1 MDGLFTRMGNI
12 PYTGQESVTIAE
24 LNNRLNATEQQ
35 LQATTQQA
43 GNAIIGLQNQNNQLQ
58 RQAQNL
64 ANQSQLKDAKIQAL
78 EAEKAKLKLERN
90 ELPRSYTIIGLNQG
104 VCIEPSK
111 VRKPVGRVKILTKF
125 KYRIV
130 KGISYTDM
138 LHIKYI
144 DSNGIERYTVIP
156 EDKLAGKNLVKY
168 FDGFYYVCKNVDIA
182 NGFLAWYI
190 EYTPTTGTK
199 FIPEHAGFSK
209 YIDDNGKESAEF
221 VCNDGTIP
229 IELMPH
235 ISENVAKKTLPKKYH
250 NIEETLLFA
259 GKYLNTVQKC
269 MLYAFHICGLISS
282 MLTELKTSITQ
293 ILVIDSPNTDA
304 TRQACYYLKPYSR
317 EKPVLTFETNKATLR
332 KEFHGAKDE
341 TVIVEDCG
349 INQNPS
355 HLEQL
360 LQNILTFDR
369 DSETQP
375 HNTAIIS
382 LFAQYIIPENQK
394 MCMTLDDDFYIPMAT
409 AEEIEMCHVLDIIT
423 RTVID
428 TICADYDSFKS
439 EIKRLIQSAK
449 EFEFFKSLDTNAANS
464 YAVLYAVIQKC
475 KKIFSTEI
483 ADEDFKKILIQ
494 AHEDTEFKNGSC
506 EDAIVNDFTDVLN
519 EAVHSGK
526 LSILINSKHTDFI
539 PKNPQI
545 LVKDNLVLME
555 REIIESEIIPQMIT
569 AETVHQ
575 IQTSMKC
582 LNLLHATKDS
592 CYPSTVYVGEKQKR
606 IPFIAFK
613 IDVLD
618 DCSQLLV
625 KENSTKDWFSAVPTE
640 HTIPVCINS
649 FGHYAVQDFN
659 YNNDGNLHCFVTGI
673 SGSGKTLYLTERM
686 VSLQKLHNR
695 VVVFDTSSSF
705 TKSEIIKK
713 LSVGG
718 NENTQAEVKKYV
730 DENISF
736 YDAEKE
742 IPVDILKFGSVDSDI
757 KLIRDI
763 SAIMMS
769 HIPNMGKKQI
779 ATLNSVIAELV
790 EEKHINILDLCEKIL
805 ESTLSDSLSI
815 EITDMLYNF
824 IEAKLS
830 ENSWSELF
838 DKSKGIVI
846 ISSDAATGSDGS
858 ALVDMLLMSLYL
870 NQRNNPKENLVI
882 FVDEIQNQNLRQ
894 NGSIIKILREGRKL
908 HISLNYATQYL
919 TGKSETAKAMKNA
932 GACVYFQPD
941 DTSAKSVSKELMIP
955 VADLLNME
963 QGECYIKGS
972 LVNFES
978 ETIKNGKVH
987 GRTYRNFIK

>member
-1 MDGLFTRMGNI
+1 MDGLFTEMGNI
-12 PYTGQESVTIAE
+12 PYTGEESVVIAD
-24 LNNRLNATEQQ
+24 LNNRLTFTEQQ

-58 RQAQNL
+58 HQAQNL
-64 ANQSQLKDAKIQAL
+64 ANQGQLKDAKIQEL
-78 EAEKAKLKLERN
+78 EAEKARLKLERN
-90 ELPRSYTIIGLNQG
+90 ELPRAYTIVGLNQG
-104 VCIEPSK
+104 ICIEPSK
-111 VRKPVGRVKILTKF
+111 VRKPVGRIKILSKF

-130 KGISYTDM
+130 KDDSYTDM
-138 LHIKYI
+138 LYI
-144 DSNGIERYTVIP
+144 TYNDSNEIERYTVIP
-156 EDKLAGKNLVKY
+156 EDKIASKNLVKY
-168 FDGFYYVCKNVDIA
+168 FDGFYYVCKNADIA

-190 EYTPTTGTK
+190 EYTQTTDIK
-199 FIPEHAGFSK
+199 FIPEHAGFVTSVNA
-209 YIDDNGKESAEF
+209 DGKESAEF
-221 VCNDGTIP
+221 ICNDGTIP
-229 IELMPH
+229 IELIPH
-235 ISENVAKKTLPKKYH
+235 ISENITKKTLSTECPS
-250 NIEETLLFA
+250 IEKTLAFA

-269 MLYAFHICGLISS
+269 MLFAFHICGLISS
-282 MLTELKTSITQ
+282 MLAELKTPITQ
-293 ILVIDSPNTDA
+293 ILVIDSPNPDV
-304 TRQACYYLKPYSR
+304 TRQTCYYIKSYDR
-317 EKPVLTFETNKATLR
+317 IKPVLTFETNKTTLR

-341 TVIVEDCG
+341 TVVIEDCG
-349 INQNPS
+349 INRKDT

-382 LFAQYIIPENQK
+382 PFAKYLIPESQK
-394 MCMTLDDDFYIPMAT
+394 ICMTLDDDFYIPMT
-409 AEEIEMCHVLDIIT
+409 IEEEIEMCHALDRIT
-423 RTVID
+423 RTIID
-428 TICADYDSFKS
+428 TICTDYGSFKS
-439 EIKRLIQSAK
+439 EIKGLIQSAK
-449 EFEFFKSLDTNAANS
+449 ELEFFKSLNTNAANS

-483 ADEDFKKILIQ
+483 ADEDFEKILIQ
-494 AHEDTEFKNGSC
+494 AHEEAEIKNGSC
-506 EDAIVNDFTDVLN
+506 EDAIVNDFMDVLN

-526 LSILINSKHTDFI
+526 LGILINSKHTDFI
-539 PKNPQI
+539 PENPQI
-545 LVKDNLVLME
+545 LIKDDIVLME
-555 REIIESEIIPQMIT
+555 REVIENEIISHMKT

-582 LNLLHATKDS
+582 LNLLHSTKDN
-592 CYPSTVYVGEKQKR
+592 CYPSTVYVGGKQKR
-606 IPFIAFK
+606 VSFIAFK

-625 KENSTKDWFSAVPTE
+625 KENGTKDWFSTVSTE

-649 FGHYAVQDFN
+649 FGHYAMQDFD

-673 SGSGKTLYLTERM
+673 SGSGKTLYLIERM
-686 VSLQKLHNR
+686 VSLQKLHNH

-705 TKSEIIKK
+705 TKNEIIKK
-713 LSVGG
+713 LSVEG
-718 NENTQAEVKKYV
+718 NENTQAEVQKYI

-742 IPVDILKFGSVDSDI
+742 IPVDILKFGSVGSDV
-757 KLIRDI
+757 KLTRDI

-779 ATLNSVIAELV
+779 ATLNSAIAKLV
-790 EEKHINILDLCEKIL
+790 EEKHITIPALCKKLL
-805 ESTLSDSLSI
+805 EGTLSDSLSI
-815 EITDMLYNF
+815 EITDMLYSF

-846 ISSDAATGSDGS
+846 ISSDAATGLDGS

-870 NQRNNPKENLVI
+870 NQRNNPKENFVI
-882 FVDEIQNQNLRQ
+882 FVDEIQNQNVRQ
-894 NGSIIKILREGRKL
+894 NSSITKILREGRKL

-919 TGKSETAKAMKNA
+919 TGKSEAAKAMKNA
-932 GACVYFQPD
+932 GICVYFHSD

-963 QGECYIKGS
+963 QGECYIKGG
-972 LVNFES
+972 LVNFEL
-978 ETIKNGKVH
+978 ETTRNGKVH
-987 GRTYRNFIK
+987 GRTYRNFIR

>member
-1 MDGLFTRMGNI
+1 MAELFTRMGNI
-12 PYTGQESVTIAE
+12 PYTGQESVRSAE
-24 LNNRLNATEQQ
+24 LNNRLNETEQQ

-58 RQAQNL
+58 CQAQNL
-64 ANQSQLKDAKIQAL
+64 ASQCQWKDAKIQKL
-78 EAEKAKLKLERN
+78 ESDNARLKLERN
-90 ELPRSYTIIGLNQG
+90 ELPRAYTIVGLNQG
-104 VCIEPSK
+104 ICIEPSK
-111 VRKPVGRVKILTKF
+111 VRKPVGRIKILSKF

-130 KGISYTDM
+130 RNDSYTDM
-138 LHIKYI
+138 LYI
-144 DSNGIERYTVIP
+144 TYNDSNEIERYTVIP
-156 EDKLAGKNLVKY
+156 EDKIASKNLVKY
-168 FDGFYYVCKNVDIA
+168 FDGFYYVCKNSDIA

-190 EYTPTTGTK
+190 EYTPTTDMI
-199 FIPEHAGFSK
+199 FLPEYAGFVTSVNA
-209 YIDDNGKESAEF
+209 DGKESAEF

-229 IELMPH
+229 IELIPH
-235 ISENVAKKTLPKKYH
+235 ISENITKKMLPKKCQ
-250 NIEETLLFA
+250 NMEETLLCA
-259 GKYLNTVQKC
+259 GKYLNTVHKC
-269 MLYAFHICGLISS
+269 MLFAFHICGLISS
-282 MLTELKTSITQ
+282 MLAELKTPITQ
-293 ILVIDSPNTDA
+293 ILVIDSPNPDV
-304 TRQACYYLKPYSR
+304 TRQACYYIKPYGR
-317 EKPVLTFETNKATLR
+317 IKPVLTFETNKTTLR

-341 TVIVEDCG
+341 TVVIEDCG
-349 INQNPS
+349 INRKDT

-369 DSETQP
+369 DNETQP

-382 LFAQYIIPENQK
+382 PFAKYLIPESQK
-394 MCMTLDDDFYIPMAT
+394 ICMTLDDDFYIPMT
-409 AEEIEMCHVLDIIT
+409 IEEEIEMCHALDRIT
-423 RTVID
+423 RTIID
-428 TICADYDSFKS
+428 TICTDYDSFKN
-439 EIKRLIQSAK
+439 EIKGLIQSAK
-449 EFEFFKSLDTNAANS
+449 ELEFFKSLNTNAANS

-475 KKIFSTEI
+475 KRIFSTEI
-483 ADEDFKKILIQ
+483 ADEDFEKILIQ
-494 AHEDTEFKNGSC
+494 AHEDSEIKNGSC
-506 EDAIVNDFTDVLN
+506 EDAIVNDFMDVLN

-539 PKNPQI
+539 PKNSQI
-545 LVKDNLVLME
+545 LIKDDLVLME
-555 REIIESEIIPQMIT
+555 REVIENKIIPQMKT

-592 CYPSTVYVGEKQKR
+592 CYPSTVYVDGKQKR
-606 IPFIAFK
+606 VSFIAFK
-613 IDVLD
+613 IDILD
-618 DCSQLLV
+618 DYSQLLV
-625 KENSTKDWFSAVPTE
+625 KENGTKEWFSTVSTE
-640 HTIPVCINS
+640 YTIPVCTNS
-649 FGHYAVQDFN
+649 FGHYAMQDFD

-705 TKSEIIKK
+705 TKNEIIKK

-718 NENTQAEVKKYV
+718 NENTQTEVKKYI

-736 YDAEKE
+736 YDAEEE
-742 IPVDILKFGSVDSDI
+742 IPVDILKFGSVGSDV
-757 KLIRDI
+757 KLTRDI

-779 ATLNSVIAELV
+779 ATLNSAIAGLV
-790 EEKHINILDLCEKIL
+790 EEKHITILDLCTKLL
-805 ESTLSDSLSI
+805 EGNLSDSLSI
-815 EITDMLYNF
+815 EITDMLYSF

-830 ENSWSELF
+830 GNSWNELF
-838 DKSKGIVI
+838 DKSKEIVI

-870 NQRNNPKENLVI
+870 NQRNNPKENLII

-894 NGSIIKILREGRKL
+894 NSSITKILREGRKL

-919 TGKSETAKAMKNA
+919 TGKSEAAKAMKNA
-932 GACVYFQPD
+932 GICVYLQPD

-955 VADLLNME
+955 VPDLLNME
-963 QGECYIKGS
+963 QGECYIKGG

-978 ETIKNGKVH
+978 ETTRNGKVH
-987 GRTYRNFIK
+987 GKTYRNFIK

>member
-1 MDGLFTRMGNI
+1 MGNI
-12 PYTGQESVTIAE
+12 PYTGQKSVMIAD
-24 LNNRLNATEQQ
+24 LSNRLNATEQQ

-58 RQAQNL
+58 QQAQNL

-78 EAEKAKLKLERN
+78 EAEKARLKLERS
-90 ELPRSYTIIGLNQG
+90 ELPRAYTIVGLNQG
-104 VCIEPSK
+104 ICIEPSK
-111 VRKPVGRVKILTKF
+111 VRKPVGRIKILSKL
-125 KYRIV
+125 KYRLI
-130 KGISYTDM
+130 KNESYTDM
-138 LHIKYI
+138 LYI
-144 DSNGIERYTVIP
+144 TYNDSNGIERYTVIP
-156 EDKLAGKNLVKY
+156 EDKLASKNLIKY
-168 FDGFYYVCKNVDIA
+168 FDGFYYVCKNADIA

-190 EYTPTTGTK
+190 EYTLTTDTK
-199 FIPEHAGFSK
+199 FIPEHAGFFK
-209 YIDDNGKESAEF
+209 FINDNGKETAEF

-235 ISENVAKKTLPKKYH
+235 ISKNVAKKTLSTEGLS
-250 NIEETLLFA
+250 IEKTLALI
-259 GKYLNTVQKC
+259 GKYLNTVQKYV
-269 MLYAFHICGLISS
+269 LFAFHICGLISS
-282 MLTELKTSITQ
+282 MLTELNAPITQ
-293 ILVIDSPNTDA
+293 ILVIDSSNPNA
-304 TRQACYYLKPYSR
+304 TRQACYYLKLYSR
-317 EKPVLTFETNKATLR
+317 EKPVLTFETNKTTLR

-341 TVIVEDCG
+341 TIIVEDCG
-349 INQNPS
+349 INRKDN

-360 LQNILTFDR
+360 LQNILTFER

-382 LFAQYIIPENQK
+382 PFAQYIIPRSQK
-394 MCMTLDDDFYIPMAT
+394 MCMTLDDDFYISMT
-409 AEEIEMCHVLDIIT
+409 TEEEIEMCHALDRIT
-423 RTVID
+423 RTIID
-428 TICADYDSFKS
+428 TICTDYSSFKN
-439 EIKRLIQSAK
+439 EIKELIQSAK
-449 EFEFFKSLDTNAANS
+449 ELEFFESLDTNAANN

-475 KKIFSTEI
+475 KKIFLTEI
-483 ADEDFKKILIQ
+483 ADKDFEKIFIQ
-494 AHEDTEFKNGSC
+494 AHEETKIKNGSC
-506 EDAIVNDFTDVLN
+506 EDAVVNNFMDVLN

-526 LSILINSKHTDFI
+526 LGILINSKHTDFI

-545 LVKDNLVLME
+545 LIKEDLVLME
-555 REIIESEIIPQMIT
+555 REVIESEIIPQMTT

-582 LNLLHATKDS
+582 LDLLHTTKDS
-592 CYPSTVYVGEKQKR
+592 CYPSTVYVGGKQER
-606 IPFIAFK
+606 VPFIAFK
-613 IDVLD
+613 LDVLD
-618 DCSQLLV
+618 DYSQLLV
-625 KENSTKDWFSAVPTE
+625 KENDTKDWFSVVPIE
-640 HTIPVCINS
+640 NTIPVCINS

-659 YNNDGNLHCFVTGI
+659 YNNDGNLHCLVTGM

-730 DENISF
+730 EENISF

-742 IPVDILKFGSVDSDI
+742 VPVDILKFGSVSSDV

-779 ATLNSVIAELV
+779 ATLNSAIAELV
-790 EEKHINILDLCEKIL
+790 AEKHITILDLCEKLL
-805 ESTLSDSLSI
+805 EGTLSDSLSI

-830 ENSWSELF
+830 ENSWTELF
-838 DKSKGIVI
+838 HKSKGIVI

-870 NQRNNPKENLVI
+870 NQRNNPKENLVV

-919 TGKSETAKAMKNA
+919 TGKSEAAKAMKNA
-932 GACVYFQPD
+932 GTCVYFQPD

-955 VADLLNME
+955 IADLLNME

-978 ETIKNGKVH
+978 RTTKNGKVH
-987 GRTYRNFIK
+987 GKTYRNFVK